1 MPSEGMLPS
10 LLVYGLIN
18 SVTLALTALGFSLT
32 YGISRVANF
41 AHGAFYVLAGFAAWF
56 FINRLH
62 LNYYFAALLAIIFIS
77 CVGASIYR
85 LALIRVR
92 GMPLLEIIVTFAL
105 GTAVLEALRFFGFLG
120 SNYSLPPLFRGSVN
134 LLSVPVDGQR
144 IALVVIG
151 GTLVFVLWLLTHH
164 TRLGLALRAMAQD
177 EQAAMMLGIDSDLMA
192 TLSLALGAALVG
204 LAAILLLPLSF
215 IATESGANI
224 LVSAIAV
231 CILGGI
237 ESPAGVIVASLL
249 LGYVQIVTVA
259 YLGPH
264 YQMIVALSAILVTL
278 ILKPSGLFGKQ
289 KELEERV

>member
-1 MPSEGMLPS
+1 MLPS
-10 LLVYGLIN
+10 LFVYGLVN

-41 AHGAFYVLAGFAAWF
+41 AHGALYVLAGFAAWF
-56 FINRLH
+56 FLNSFH
-62 LNYYFAALLAIIFIS
+62 LNYYLAMPLAIALIALI
-77 CVGASIYR
+77 GAAIYR

-105 GTAVLEALRFFGFLG
+105 GTAALEALRYFGFLG
-120 SNYSLPPLFRGSVN
+120 SNYSLPPLFRGSVD
-134 LLSVPVDGQR
+134 LLGVPIDAQR
-144 IALVVIG
+144 IAIVVIG
-151 GTLVFVLWLLTHH
+151 GTAVLLLWLFTHH
-164 TRLGLALRAMAQD
+164 TRIGLAFRAMAQD
-177 EQAAMMLGIDSDLMA
+177 EQAAMMLGIDSDRMA

-204 LAAILLLPLSF
+204 LAAVMVLPLGY

-231 CILGGI
+231 CILGGL
-237 ESPAGVIVASLL
+237 ESTAGVIVASLL
-249 LGYVQIVTVA
+249 IGYAQILTVA

-264 YQMIVALSAILVTL
+264 YQMIVALFAILITL
-278 ILKPSGLFGKQ
+278 ILKPSGLFGKH

>member
-1 MPSEGMLPS
+1 MVPS

-18 SVTLALTALGFSLT
+18 SVTLALAALGFSLT

-41 AHGAFYVLAGFAAWF
+41 AHGALYVLAGFSAWF
-56 FINRLH
+56 FLNRLH
-62 LNYYFAALLAIIFIS
+62 LNYIAAAILAIVFIS
-77 CVGASIYR
+77 LVGAGIYR
-85 LALIRVR
+85 FALIRVR

-105 GTAVLEALRFFGFLG
+105 GSAALEALRFFGFLG

-134 LLSVPVDGQR
+134 LLGVPVDGQR

-151 GTLVFVLWLLTHH
+151 ATLVFLLWLMTHH
-164 TRLGLALRAMAQD
+164 TRIGLAFRAMAQD
-177 EQAAMMLGIDSDLMA
+177 EQAAMMLGIDSDRMA
-192 TLSLALGAALVG
+192 TLSLAAGAALVG
-204 LAAILLLPLSF
+204 LAAIVLLPLSF

-231 CILGGI
+231 CILGGL
-237 ESPAGVIVASLL
+237 ESTAGVVMASLL
-249 LGYVQIVTVA
+249 IGYAQIVTVA
-259 YLGPH
+259 YVGPH
-264 YQMIVALSAILVTL
+264 YQMIVALFAILVTL

>member
-1 MPSEGMLPS
+1 MVPS
-10 LLVYGLIN
+10 LLIYGLIN
-18 SVTLALTALGFSLT
+18 SVALALIALGFSLT

-41 AHGAFYVLAGFAAWF
+41 SHGALYVVTGFAAWLLF
-56 FINRLH
+56 NRLH
-62 LNYYFAALLAIIFIS
+62 VNYHLAVFLAILLIS
-77 CVGASIYR
+77 LIGASIYR

-105 GTAVLEALRFFGFLG
+105 GTAALEALRFFGFFG
-120 SNYSLPPLFRGSVN
+120 SNYSLPPLFHGSVT
-134 LLSVPVDGQR
+134 LLGVPVDNQR
-144 IALVVIG
+144 VAVVVIG
-151 GTLVFVLWLLTHH
+151 GALVLILWLLTHH
-164 TRLGLALRAMAQD
+164 TRIGLAFRAMAQD

-192 TLSLALGAALVG
+192 TWSLALGAALVG
-204 LAAILLLPLSF
+204 LSAIVLLPLSF

-231 CILGGI
+231 CILGGL
-237 ESPAGVIVASLL
+237 ESTAGVILASLL
-249 LGYVQIVTVA
+249 IGYAQILTVA

-264 YQMIVALSAILVTL
+264 YQMIVALFAILVTL

>member
-1 MPSEGMLPS
+1 MLPS

-41 AHGAFYVLAGFAAWF
+41 AHGALYVLAGFAAWAF
-56 FINRLH
+56 LNRFH
-62 LNYYFAALLAIIFIS
+62 LNYLVSAFAAVIVTAGL
-77 CVGASIYR
+77 GAAIYR

-105 GTAVLEALRFFGFLG
+105 GTAALEALRFFGFLG

-134 LLSVPVDGQR
+134 LLGVPVDSQR
-144 IALVVIG
+144 IAVVGVG
-151 GTLVFVLWLLTHH
+151 GTLLLVLWLLTHH
-164 TRLGLALRAMAQD
+164 TRIGLAFRAMAQD
-177 EQAAMMLGIDSDLMA
+177 EQAAMMLGIDSDRMA
-192 TLSLALGAALVG
+192 TLSLALGAALVAV
-204 LAAILLLPLSF
+204 AAIVLLPLSF

-231 CILGGI
+231 CILGGL
-237 ESPAGVIVASLL
+237 ESTAGVIVASLL
-249 LGYVQIVTVA
+249 IGYAQIITVT

-264 YQMIVALSAILVTL
+264 YQMIVALFAILITL
-278 ILKPSGLFGKQ
+278 ILRPSGLFGRQ

>member
-1 MPSEGMLPS
+1 MLLS

-41 AHGAFYVLAGFAAWF
+41 AYGALYVLAGFAAWF
-56 FINRLH
+56 FLNRLQLH
-62 LNYYFAALLAIIFIS
+62 YYLAVLLAIVLIALI
-77 CVGASIYR
+77 GAAIYR

-105 GTAVLEALRFFGFLG
+105 GTAALEALRYLGFLG
-120 SNYSLPPLFRGSVN
+120 SNYSLPPLFRGSVD
-134 LLSVPVDGQR
+134 LLGVPVDAQR

-151 GTLVFVLWLLTHH
+151 GALVFMLWLFTHH
-164 TRLGLALRAMAQD
+164 TRIGLAFRAIAQD
-177 EQAAMMLGIDSDLMA
+177 EQAAMMLGIDSDVMA

-204 LAAILLLPLSF
+204 LAAIVVLPLGY
-215 IATESGANI
+215 IATESGSNI

-231 CILGGI
+231 CILGGL
-237 ESPAGVIVASLL
+237 ESTAGVIVASLL
-249 LGYVQIVTVA
+249 IGYAQILTVA

-264 YQMIVALSAILVTL
+264 YQMIVALFAILITL

>member
-1 MPSEGMLPS
+1 MLPS

-41 AHGAFYVLAGFAAWF
+41 AHGALYVLAGFSAWF
-56 FINRLH
+56 FLNRFH
-62 LNYYFAALLAIIFIS
+62 LNYYLAALLAVVLIS
-77 CVGASIYR
+77 LTGAAIYR
-85 LALIRVR
+85 FALIRVR

-105 GTAVLEALRFFGFLG
+105 GTAALEALRYFGFLG
-120 SNYSLPPLFRGSVN
+120 SHYSLPPLFRGSVN
-134 LLSVPVDGQR
+134 LYGVPVDAQR

-151 GTLVFVLWLLTHH
+151 GLLVFTLWLFTHH
-164 TRLGLALRAMAQD
+164 TRIGLAFRAIAQD
-177 EQAAMMLGIDSDLMA
+177 EQAAMMLGIDSDVMA
-192 TLSLALGAALVG
+192 ALSLAVGAALVG
-204 LAAILLLPLSF
+204 LAAIVVLPLGY
-215 IATESGANI
+215 IATESGSNI

-231 CILGGI
+231 CILGGL
-237 ESPAGVIVASLL
+237 ESTAGVIVASLL
-249 LGYVQIVTVA
+249 IGYTQILTVA

-264 YQMIVALSAILVTL
+264 YQMIVALLAILITL

>member
-1 MPSEGMLPS
+1 MLPS
-10 LLVYGLIN
+10 LFIYGLIN

-41 AHGAFYVLAGFAAWF
+41 AHGALYVLAGFTAWF
-56 FINRLH
+56 FLYRLH
-62 LNYYFAALLAIIFIS
+62 LNYYIAVLMAIVLIALI
-77 CVGASIYR
+77 GASIYR
-85 LALIRVR
+85 LALIHVR

-105 GTAVLEALRFFGFLG
+105 GTAALESLRYFGFLG

-134 LLSVPVDGQR
+134 LLGVPVDAQR

-151 GTLVFVLWLLTHH
+151 GALVLLLWLFTRH
-164 TRLGLALRAMAQD
+164 TRIGLAFRAIAQD
-177 EQAAMMLGIDSDLMA
+177 EQAAMMLGIDSDVMA

-204 LAAILLLPLSF
+204 LAAVVVLPLGF
-215 IATESGANI
+215 IATESGTNI

-231 CILGGI
+231 CILGGL

-249 LGYVQIVTVA
+249 IGYAQILTVA

-264 YQMIVALSAILVTL
+264 YQMIVALFAILITL
-278 ILKPSGLFGKQ
+278 ILRPSGLFGKQ

>member
-1 MPSEGMLPS
+1 MLPS

-41 AHGAFYVLAGFAAWF
+41 AHGALYVLAGFSAWF
-56 FINRLH
+56 FLNRLH
-62 LNYYFAALLAIIFIS
+62 LNYYVAVLMAIVLIALI
-77 CVGASIYR
+77 GASIYR

-105 GTAVLEALRFFGFLG
+105 GTAALETLRYFGFLG
-120 SNYSLPPLFRGSVN
+120 SNYSLPPLFRGSVD
-134 LLSVPVDGQR
+134 LLGVPVDAQR

-151 GTLVFVLWLLTHH
+151 GALVLILWLFTHH
-164 TRLGLALRAMAQD
+164 TRIGLAFRAIAQD
-177 EQAAMMLGIDSDLMA
+177 EQAAMMLGIDSDVMA

-204 LAAILLLPLSF
+204 LAAVVVLPLGY
-215 IATESGANI
+215 IATESGSNI

-231 CILGGI
+231 CILGGL
-237 ESPAGVIVASLL
+237 ESTAGVIVASLL
-249 LGYVQIVTVA
+249 VGYAQILTVA

-264 YQMIVALSAILVTL
+264 YQMIVALFAILITL

>member
-1 MPSEGMLPS
+1 MLPS

-41 AHGAFYVLAGFAAWF
+41 AYGALYVLAGFAAWF
-56 FINRLH
+56 FLNRLH
-62 LNYYFAALLAIIFIS
+62 LNYYVAALLALLLIGL
-77 CVGASIYR
+77 VGAAIYR
-85 LALIRVR
+85 FALIRVR

-105 GTAVLEALRFFGFLG
+105 GTAALEALRFFGFLG
-120 SNYSLPPLFRGSVN
+120 SSYSLPPLFRGSVN
-134 LLSVPVDGQR
+134 LLGVPVDKQR
-144 IALVVIG
+144 IALVVVG
-151 GTLVFVLWLLTHH
+151 GVLVVLLWLFTHH
-164 TRLGLALRAMAQD
+164 TRIGLAFRAIAQD
-177 EQAAMMLGIDSDLMA
+177 EQAAMMLGIDSDFMA

-204 LAAILLLPLSF
+204 LAALVVLPLGY
-215 IATESGANI
+215 IATESGSNI

-231 CILGGI
+231 CILGGL
-237 ESPAGVIVASLL
+237 ESTTGVIAASLL
-249 LGYVQIVTVA
+249 IGYAQIFTVA

-264 YQMIVALSAILVTL
+264 YQMIVALLAILVTL